1 MMICLLV
8 VAMCLGCVGANSNS
22 SDTFFDESAFFSTQN
37 SSITFFSHADWGKGG
52 YDGSQY
58 RRERNLEE
66 KNDEKESN
74 GGEHREETFYQ
85 GYTARTMLQVAAMSK
100 PSFVLALGDNF
111 YDDGVN
117 STTDSMWNTHFRD
130 VYFRS
135 DELRGIPWYS
145 ALGNHDLGYGDT
157 GVQAQID
164 RSTASTADDDG
175 VWSTNGQWYT
185 IQHDIP
191 GGGSV
196 VVVMVDTTW
205 LAPSENE
212 ATNEEGGISLDTQ
225 ASRIGQQIK
234 GLIEIF
240 ENIAKNQ
247 PTWLLVGGHYPMYS
261 YGEKGDNEELKD
273 YLRPLLEGYGVHAYL
288 CGHDHIAEHLK
299 YRGVDYIVTG
309 HSSMNG
315 VVQENSNSTLVW
327 AGESTSGFTRWTAT
341 RHALVVEFVEANT
354 SQVLYSHIFTEPLS
368 LMPSYDYEADDDY
381 VEVYLP
387 PFMRSQWAMKYFMSI
402 SEMYGLKKGETLF
415 IGSAFAFF
423 CAFGVASSLI
433 ILTRLFMQPRKGR
446 SIVDRLGMPLRRTA
460 IEGLDLH
467 YRKPHEDTL
476 YYESVQSQYNA
487 ASLVSPKVS
496 LFEQIMGLATTG
508 RQYRHYHDHHHQG
521 QQSLQ
526 GSGYESVSLAA
537 SGSRSD
543 LTYDNFA
550 FSLDHMHPDSK
561 QNSLYTGTR
570 YNLENGASPRSD
582 TSSDWATNSQSFANS
597 ITDIAHSVHNSIYS
611 LRTAPTHFRALRA
624 DAEDIPGRPRRHS
637 IS

>member
-22 SDTFFDESAFFSTQN
+22 YDTFFDESAFFSTQN

-225 ASRIGQQIK
+225 A
-234 GLIEIF
+234 
-240 ENIAKNQ
+240 
-247 PTWLLVGGHYPMYS
+247 
-261 YGEKGDNEELKD
+261 
-273 YLRPLLEGYGVHAYL
+273 GY
-288 CGHDHIAEHLK
+288 
-299 YRGVDYIVTG
+299 
-309 HSSMNG
+309 
-315 VVQENSNSTLVW
+315 
-327 AGESTSGFTRWTAT
+327 
-341 RHALVVEFVEANT
+341 FVEVSDGTYVTIVLQWSIVFVVLQQHFSRNT
-354 SQVLYSHIFTEPLS
+354 PR
-368 LMPSYDYEADDDY
+368 AKKRG
-381 VEVYLP
+381 LP
-387 PFMRSQWAMKYFMSI
+387 N
-402 SEMYGLKKGETLF
+402 
-415 IGSAFAFF
+415 
-423 CAFGVASSLI
+423 
-433 ILTRLFMQPRKGR
+433 RKGY
-446 SIVDRLGMPLRRTA
+446 A
-460 IEGLDLH
+460 
-467 YRKPHEDTL
+467 
-476 YYESVQSQYNA
+476 
-487 ASLVSPKVS
+487 
-496 LFEQIMGLATTG
+496 LAPCKKK
-508 RQYRHYHDHHHQG
+508 DI
-521 QQSLQ
+521 
-526 GSGYESVSLAA
+526 
-537 SGSRSD
+537 
-543 LTYDNFA
+543 
-550 FSLDHMHPDSK
+550 K
-561 QNSLYTGTR
+561 Q
-570 YNLENGASPRSD
+570 AC
-582 TSSDWATNSQSFANS
+582 
-597 ITDIAHSVHNSIYS
+597 
-611 LRTAPTHFRALRA
+611 RALRA
-624 DAEDIPGRPRRHS
+624 TNS
-637 IS
+637 